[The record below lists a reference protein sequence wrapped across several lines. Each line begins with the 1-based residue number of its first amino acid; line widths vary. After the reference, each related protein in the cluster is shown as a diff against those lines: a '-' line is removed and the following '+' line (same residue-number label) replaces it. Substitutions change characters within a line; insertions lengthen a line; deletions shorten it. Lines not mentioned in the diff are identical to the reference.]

1 VSSSLAHLGSTPED
15 YQRIGIKPDQVLPW
29 EDGARTDGS
38 PGTFEWWYFDTNL
51 DNGAKIVVE
60 FFNKDFMD
68 INTPLAPMI
77 GLHLNLPD
85 GTSYNKMAEFKPEE
99 FTASKDRCDV
109 RIGDNSFSG
118 DLHTYKISAQVDDVT
133 VDVNLSSEIP
143 AWRPGTG
150 HTYFGPHDEHEFDWL
165 PAVPQG
171 KVDAAYTIGGK
182 VHTASGVGY
191 HDHNWGNAPI
201 SSLINH
207 WYWGRGQAGPYATV
221 ASYITAEEKY
231 GYAEIPMFMLARGGE
246 IIADDASRISFEELG
261 PYTDTDTG
269 KPVANVI
276 RYTYSDGDD
285 THIVT
290 FSRYRDIEVLKLAD
304 WLHGEKKLAAK
315 LTRFD
320 GAYLRFTGEIRIEH
334 RRAGTVVETYT
345 DSAIWELQYPGKTRT
360 KH

>member
-1 VSSSLAHLGSTPED
+1 VSCSLARLGSTPED

-38 PGTFEWWYFDTNL
+38 AGTFEWWYFDANL
-51 DNGAKIVVE
+51 DSGAKMVVE
-60 FFNKDFMD
+60 FFNKNFMD
-68 INTPLAPMI
+68 IDRPLAPMI
-77 GLHLNLPD
+77 RINLDLPD
-85 GTSYNKMAEFKPEE
+85 GTSYHKTAEFKPEE

-109 RIGDNSFSG
+109 RIGGNSFSG
-118 DLHTYKISAQVDDVT
+118 DLHSYKIAAQIEDVAVDVT
-133 VDVNLSSEIP
+133 LTSDIP
-143 AWRPGTG
+143 AWRPRTG
-150 HTYFGPHDEHEFDWL
+150 HWYFGPQGEHEFDWL

-171 KVDAAYTIGGK
+171 KVDATYTISGK

-191 HDHNWGNAPI
+191 HDHNWGNAPM

-207 WYWGRGQAGPYATV
+207 WYWARGQAGPYTTIAV
-221 ASYITAEEKY
+221 YMTAEEKY
-231 GYAEIPMFMLARGGE
+231 GYTELPAFLLARGGE
-246 IIADDASRISFEELG
+246 VIADDASKVTLEELG
-261 PYTDTDTG
+261 SYTDTDSG
-269 KPVANVI
+269 KPVANVT

-290 FSRYRDIEVLKLAD
+290 FTRYRDLEVLKLIG
-304 WLHGEKKLAAK
+304 WLHGEKKVAAE
-315 LTRFD
+315 LMGFD

-334 RRAGTVVETYT
+334 RRAGTIVDSYT